1 MDMLVANGT
10 NTTSQQQYTLQQ
22 RNYNLKTRR
31 PNSVSLKMAKS
42 LAGYR
47 LVIVVMF
54 TFKYS
59 LLDGLI
65 QDKNSM
71 SFISEFQAYHS
82 GQPIKI

>member
-1 MDMLVANGT
+1 
-10 NTTSQQQYTLQQ
+10 
-22 RNYNLKTRR
+22 
-31 PNSVSLKMAKS
+31 MAKS
-42 LAGYR
+42 LVGYR